1 MCSTEIRL
9 TDERIFPARSWRI
22 TVPRSIVWGGLFILI
37 LLLAAC
43 GSAADAATAL
53 IQKGDPYGA
62 KVGDL
67 APAFTLPTT
76 RGETVTLENFRG
88 QPVLL
93 YFWASWCGSCTYDL
107 PDIEKVTRQEA
118 ANDLVVLTVNIGEK
132 PEFVEQY
139 VRETVPDYSFI
150 AATDTTL
157 ETFRR
162 YRILSFPSSFFVDRQ
177 GMIRDMRVGRLSEK
191 TIYEHLDSIR

>member
-1 MCSTEIRL
+1 MM
-9 TDERIFPARSWRI
+9 
-22 TVPRSIVWGGLFILI
+22 VPRNIVGTGLFMLT
-37 LLLAAC
+37 LFLVAC
-43 GSAADAATAL
+43 GSPADAATSL

-67 APAFTLPTT
+67 APTFTLPTA
-76 RGETVTLENFRG
+76 RGETVALENFRG
-88 QPVLL
+88 RPVLL

-118 ANDLVVLTVNIGEK
+118 ANDLVILTVNVGQK
-132 PEFVEQY
+132 PEFVERY

-177 GMIRDMRVGRLSEK
+177 GTIRDMRVGRLSEK
-191 TIYEHLDSIR
+191 TIYEHLASIQ